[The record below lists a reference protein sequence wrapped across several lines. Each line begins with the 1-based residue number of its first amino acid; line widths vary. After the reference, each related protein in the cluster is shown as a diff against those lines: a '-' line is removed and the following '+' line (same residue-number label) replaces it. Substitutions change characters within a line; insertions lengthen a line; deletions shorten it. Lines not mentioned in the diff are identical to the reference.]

1 MKIKSIVLENYKS
14 YALKTTVNFSNLN
27 IITGTNSSGKSSMIE
42 TLLILGQINEF
53 NVLNGRLK
61 KLGGYDNLINN
72 QLSGYPNIRLNYSFD
87 DTEEQGYEVV
97 ISKQEINKPQI
108 TTIPKVVYLSAERI
122 GILNS
127 YNKNRDIDYFSPK
140 GEELLSLLYEKS
152 KSSDFF
158 TNNNTLFNQDNK
170 IREVFDRLPVEEN
183 DNTKQLIL
191 ESQNKSYIYNGHKN
205 AELLSIVNFWLEEFT
220 GYTVEIEEIST
231 QLLNI
236 KYRKGDKFYEPQHI
250 GTGVT
255 FILFQLV
262 ALLAS
267 PEETIVIIENPEIHL
282 HPSLQSN
289 LMYFYQWISESGRQI
304 FIETH
309 SDHIF
314 NVSKIIKADK
324 GNGDCTIL
332 FSQLT
337 QKQDIELGEVL
348 STEVFEI
355 EIDDRGDLVNYPD
368 GLFDQYSVDSAKY
381 YHLIFSRGG

>member
-140 GEELLSLLYEKS
+140 GEELLSLL
-152 KSSDFF
+152 
-158 TNNNTLFNQDNK
+158 
-170 IREVFDRLPVEEN
+170 
-183 DNTKQLIL
+183 
-191 ESQNKSYIYNGHKN
+191 ESVK
-205 AELLSIVNFWLEEFT
+205 
-220 GYTVEIEEIST
+220 
-231 QLLNI
+231 
-236 KYRKGDKFYEPQHI
+236 
-250 GTGVT
+250 
-255 FILFQLV
+255 
-262 ALLAS
+262 
-267 PEETIVIIENPEIHL
+267 
-282 HPSLQSN
+282 
-289 LMYFYQWISESGRQI
+289 
-304 FIETH
+304 
-309 SDHIF
+309 
-314 NVSKIIKADK
+314 
-324 GNGDCTIL
+324 
-332 FSQLT
+332 
-337 QKQDIELGEVL
+337 
-348 STEVFEI
+348 
-355 EIDDRGDLVNYPD
+355 
-368 GLFDQYSVDSAKY
+368 YSV
-381 YHLIFSRGG
+381 